1 MRYDPAFIVLE
12 GIDGAGKTT
21 VAKKIV
27 GLFISNGISA
37 LYTYEPYTKDL
48 TELLKKYGRLL
59 GGVMETL
66 LMAADRF
73 YHINE
78 VIKPALS
85 LGKVVVSDRYYYS
98 SVAYQGAKG
107 VETSWIKT
115 VNKFAL
121 KPDVAIY
128 IDVPPDLGLKRKA
141 NSSTRLEYME
151 SDLDMI
157 KNVRAI
163 YKDLVGK
170 GELLE
175 IDGTLNLKEVINSI
189 RKILC
194 EKLSLLC

>member
-1 MRYDPAFIVLE
+1 MRRDSAFIVLE

-27 GLFISNGISA
+27 SLLTKEGIQA

-48 TELLKKYGRLL
+48 TEMLKKYGRSL

-66 LMAADRF
+66 LMAADRY

-98 SVAYQGAKG
+98 SMAYQGARG
-107 VETSWIKT
+107 VEISWIKA
-115 VNKFAL
+115 VNKFVL
-121 KPDVAIY
+121 KPDIAIY
-128 IDVPPDLGLKRKA
+128 IDVPPDLGLKRKI
-141 NSSTRLEYME
+141 NSLTRLEYLE
-151 SDLDMI
+151 GDLGVI
-157 KNVRAI
+157 KDVRAI
-163 YKDLVGK
+163 YKDLVSK
-170 GELLE
+170 GELIE
-175 IDGTLNLKEVINSI
+175 IDGTLGLNDVINSI
-189 RKILC
+189 KKVLC

>member
-1 MRYDPAFIVLE
+1 MRRDSAFIVLE

-27 GLFISNGISA
+27 SLLTKEGIQA

-48 TELLKKYGRLL
+48 TKMLKKYGRSL

-66 LMAADRF
+66 LMAADRY

-98 SVAYQGAKG
+98 SMAYQGARG
-107 VETSWIKT
+107 VEIPWIKA
-115 VNKFAL
+115 VNKFVL
-121 KPDVAIY
+121 KPDIAIY
-128 IDVPPDLGLKRKA
+128 IDVPPDLGLKRKT
-141 NSSTRLEYME
+141 NSSTRLEYLE
-151 SDLDMI
+151 DDLGVI
-157 KNVRAI
+157 KDVRAI
-163 YKDLVGK
+163 YKDLVRK
-170 GELLE
+170 GELIE
-175 IDGTLNLKEVINSI
+175 IDGTLGLNDVINSI
-189 RKILC
+189 KKVLC